1 MYNDDVSAIIA
12 NSTPEQIATG
22 ELLVLKNT
30 IKRFCKGGEG
40 RNLVR
45 LANSKLGPIC
55 CIANNNNLEKIELKI
70 AELKKSASKNDQE
83 ELKNELN
90 SIQKRDFCWTQITNA

>member
-1 MYNDDVSAIIA
+1 MCNYYDSTIIA
-12 NSTPEQIATG
+12 NSTPEQIATD
-22 ELLVLKNT
+22 ELMVV
-30 IKRFCKGGEG
+30 KG
-40 RNLVR
+40 RKLVR

-55 CIANNNNLEKIELKI
+55 RIANDNNLENIELKI
-70 AELKKSASKNDQE
+70 AELKKYASKNDQE